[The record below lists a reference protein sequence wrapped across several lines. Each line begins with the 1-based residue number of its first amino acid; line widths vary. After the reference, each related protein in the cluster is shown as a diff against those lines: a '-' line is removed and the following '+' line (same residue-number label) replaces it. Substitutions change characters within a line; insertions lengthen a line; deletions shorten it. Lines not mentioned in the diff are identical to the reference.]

1 MGRERK
7 DPIENQKPRNNPGMD
22 VGGMLPFLPHLQD
35 EDRVIYLASDI
46 NEYSISNVIGQLF
59 SLSKRDSK
67 KPIYLVISSFGGDIY
82 SMFALYDAMKFVKC
96 PIHVSGF
103 GKIMSAAVLILAA
116 GHKGDRTI
124 GANCRVMIHSISG
137 VNMGNVFEQQ
147 NSIKEMKQ
155 LQKLMERRLSE
166 ETGQDTKTI
175 RKIMRK
181 GRDRHLTA
189 KQAKKLGIVDKII
202 GE

>member
-1 MGRERK
+1 MGRPRK
-7 DPIENQKPRNNPGMD
+7 EPIEKINNPEMD
-22 VGGMLPFLPHLQD
+22 IGGMMPFLPNPQD
-35 EDRVIYLASDI
+35 EDRIIYLASDI
-46 NEYSISNVIGQLF
+46 NEHSISNIIGQLF
-59 SLSKRDSK
+59 SLSKRNSK

-116 GHKGDRTI
+116 GHKGERI
-124 GANCRVMIHSISG
+124 VGANCRVMIHSISCI
-137 VNMGNVFEQQ
+137 NMGNVFEQQ
-147 NSIKEMKQ
+147 NSIKEMKK
-155 LQKLMERRLSE
+155 LQQLMEKRLSE
-166 ETGQDTKTI
+166 ETGQDRKTI
-175 RKIMRK
+175 HKIMKK